1 MSDTKAS
8 AASRAIDAFRR
19 RGGSLRTAEALKAG
33 IHPRTLYQLRD
44 AGTIQQVSRGV
55 YRLAEKEWSADPD
68 LLAVAARIPRGVICL
83 TSALAVHELTT
94 QIPHVVEVAIPPGG
108 WTPTITHPPIRVYRF
123 SGESMRAG
131 VDSRVADGIAIRMFN
146 PEKTIADCFKFR
158 NKIGLDIA
166 LEALRMYRSRRS
178 QNLPALMDY
187 AKINRVAS
195 VIRPYL
201 EATLS

>member
-1 MSDTKAS
+1 MQNTKPS
-8 AASRAIDAFRR
+8 TASRAIDAFRR
-19 RGGSLRTAEALKAG
+19 RGGSLRTAEALRAG

-44 AGTIQQVSRGV
+44 SGAIQQVSRGV
-55 YRLAEKEWSADPD
+55 YRLAETEWSVDPD
-68 LLAVAARIPRGVICL
+68 LLAVAARVPRGVICL

-94 QIPHVVEVAIPPGG
+94 QIPHVVDVALPPGG
-108 WTPTITHPPIRVYRF
+108 WTPTIQHPPIRVYRF
-123 SGESMRAG
+123 SDESMRAG
-131 VDSRVADGIAIRMFN
+131 VESKVADGVTIRMFN

-166 LEALRMYRSRRS
+166 LEALRLYRSRRK
-178 QNLPALMDY
+178 QDLPALMDY
-187 AKINRVAS
+187 AKIDRVES

>member
-1 MSDTKAS
+1 MPTTKSS

-44 AGTIQQVSRGV
+44 SGAIQQISRGV
-55 YRLAEKEWSADPD
+55 YRLAETEWSVDPD
-68 LLAVAARIPRGVICL
+68 LLAVAARVPRGVICL

-94 QIPHVVEVAIPPGG
+94 QIPHVVDVALPPGG
-108 WTPTITHPPIRVYRF
+108 WTPTIQHPPIRVYRF
-123 SGESMRAG
+123 SDQSMRAG
-131 VDSRVADGIAIRMFN
+131 VESKVAHGVTIRMFN
-146 PEKTIADCFKFR
+146 REKTIADCFKFR

-166 LEALRMYRSRRS
+166 LEALRMYRSRRR
-178 QNLPALMDY
+178 QDLPALMDY
-187 AKINRVAS
+187 AKIDRVAT